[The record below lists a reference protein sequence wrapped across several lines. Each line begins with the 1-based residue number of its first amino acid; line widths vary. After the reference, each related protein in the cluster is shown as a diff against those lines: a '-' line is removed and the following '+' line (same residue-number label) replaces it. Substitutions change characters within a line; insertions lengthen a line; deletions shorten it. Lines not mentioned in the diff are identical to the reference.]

1 MQTSRRKLLLTG
13 AAAGAGLT
21 TSAFAKAAPPKFD
34 EVYDVVVVGSGI
46 AGTMAA
52 LVAAKNG
59 AKTLLIEKLNRL
71 GGTSRY
77 SGLDFAC
84 VGSDMQKAAGITDTP
99 EAMVADMAKV
109 AANLSD
115 RERALNIARETAR
128 AQKIMLEHG
137 VKWTKILKLGGHSEK
152 RCLIAE
158 GGGSGILRSLWAS
171 YER

>member
-1 MQTSRRKLLLTG
+1 MRDLRHPPLQRRR
-13 AAAGAGLT
+13 
-21 TSAFAKAAPPKFD
+21 PPKFD

-84 VGSDMQKAAGITDTP
+84 VGS
-99 EAMVADMAKV
+99 V
-109 AANLSD
+109 
-115 RERALNIARETAR
+115 
-128 AQKIMLEHG
+128 
-137 VKWTKILKLGGHSEK
+137 
-152 RCLIAE
+152 RCV
-158 GGGSGILRSLWAS
+158 
-171 YER
+171 